1 MIRNIIIIIYTNIT
15 KDITKTKQWGRGLD
29 CNSKIGLYINCHI
42 HLSTSLLFVSL
53 FFLPSTEQSLGQ
65 LGRIEKLVDNGSA
78 VVKVNGRRWRL
89 DPLCLTPAP
98 GEQLQDEEGDH

>member
-1 MIRNIIIIIYTNIT
+1 M
-15 KDITKTKQWGRGLD
+15 
-29 CNSKIGLYINCHI
+29 
-42 HLSTSLLFVSL
+42 SL

-65 LGRIEKLVDNGSA
+65 LGRVEKLVDNGSA
-78 VVKVNGRRWRL
+78 AVKVNGRIWRL